1 MEEES
6 KGVPR
11 NVLVMS
17 IGNTI
22 TTSANSLWI
31 MFMPYFYEDVGI
43 AAFFV
48 GFIFTGLMVS
58 RATAALVGGRAADRL
73 GRKPVIYIGYGNYIL
88 GALIILGSLIFLST
102 NTALTGLLSIV
113 GYMWMMVG
121 SGLQRPASSMLLIES
136 SPQRRRGLSFMF
148 TTRFLPSIPPAA
160 LILVGTALYVNN
172 QFWLSLAIGILGLLV
187 VLILFI
193 VFLQESHIESITI
206 KQDTKKPNTPRFD
219 GFLILLVAAFA
230 LDGISSSGLSWYV
243 PIFVGRANI
252 DFYGVMISVS
262 TLVIAIS
269 ALVSGGLV
277 DRIGTKAAI
286 LGGWSLLAIT
296 VALFPF
302 GSTLLE
308 IVLLYSIWAGL
319 DMVDVSVPPLAIAEK
334 YPKEK
339 RASVMGTYSMS
350 VSILSMIGPA
360 LISFGLLLGD
370 NVPYYMKA
378 MMNSVGVVL
387 FIIATRQSQE
397 KEGYTSEVFDEIVQ
411 SE

>member
-1 MEEES
+1 MEDES
-6 KGVPR
+6 RGVPR
-11 NVLVMS
+11 NVLVMA

-31 MFMPYFYEDVGI
+31 MFMPYFYEDVGF

-58 RATAALVGGRAADRL
+58 RATASLVGGRAADRL

-88 GALIILGSLIFLST
+88 GALIILGSVLFLST
-102 NTALTGLLSIV
+102 NAALTGLLSVI

-136 SPQRRRGLSFMF
+136 SPQKRRGLSYMF

-160 LILVGTALYVNN
+160 LILVGTSLYVNN
-172 QFWLSLAIGILGLLV
+172 QFWLGLAIGIPGLLV
-187 VLILFI
+187 VLVLFI
-193 VFLQESHIESITI
+193 LFLQETPIEAIPA
-206 KQDTKKPNTPRFD
+206 QQTKKKPRTQRFD
-219 GFLILLVAAFA
+219 GFLILLVIAFA

-243 PIFVGRANI
+243 PIFIGRANV

-262 TLVIAIS
+262 TLVIAVS
-269 ALVSGGLV
+269 ALISGGLV

-296 VALFPF
+296 VVLFPF

-308 IVLLYSIWAGL
+308 IVILYSIWAGL

-350 VSILSMIGPA
+350 VSLLSMVGPA
-360 LISFGLLLGD
+360 LISFGLLLGE
-370 NVPYYMKA
+370 NVPFYMKA
-378 MMNSVGVVL
+378 IMNSVGIVF
-387 FIIATRQSQE
+387 FILATRQTQSN
-397 KEGYTSEVFDEIVQ
+397 DEEI
-411 SE
+411 S

>member
-6 KGVPR
+6 RGIPR

-17 IGNTI
+17 VGNTI

-31 MFMPYFYEDVGI
+31 MFMPYLFADVGI
-43 AAFFV
+43 IPFYI
-48 GFIFTGLMVS
+48 GIIFTGLAVS
-58 RATAALVGGRAADRL
+58 RGTASLVGGRAADRM
-73 GRKPVIYIGYGNYIL
+73 GRKQVIYIGYGNYIL
-88 GALIILGSLIFLST
+88 GALVILFSLIFFST
-102 NTALTGLLSIV
+102 NTNLTGLFAVI

-136 SPQRRRGLSFMF
+136 SPQKRRGLSFMF
-148 TTRFLPSIPPAA
+148 ATRFLPSIPPAV
-160 LILVGTALYVNN
+160 LILVGTSLYVNN
-172 QFWLSLAIGILGLLV
+172 QFWLGLSLGIAGLLV
-187 VLILFI
+187 VLLLFI
-193 VFLQESHIESITI
+193 VFLQETHIGATQSQQKMRRPSI
-206 KQDTKKPNTPRFD
+206 PRFD

-243 PIFVGRANI
+243 PIFIGRANV

-277 DRIGTKAAI
+277 DRFGTKTAI
-286 LGGWSLLAIT
+286 LGGWSLLAVT

-308 IVLLYSIWAGL
+308 IVILYSIWAGL

-334 YPKEK
+334 YPKEM
-339 RASVMGTYSMS
+339 RASIMGTYSMS
-350 VSILSMIGPA
+350 VSLLSMVGPV

-370 NVPYYMKA
+370 NVPFYMKA
-378 MMNSVGVVL
+378 VMNSVGVL
-387 FIIATRQSQE
+387 FFILATRPSQIIDDDV
-397 KEGYTSEVFDEIVQ
+397 SARQ
-411 SE
+411 